1 MTASPPISHATRFV
15 ALEQADFQRLEH
27 AGYLKGLLQP
37 FKGKGSLETW
47 ASQCAALRDDVIGLA
62 QRRVLPQARA
72 YPFSLLDVQL
82 AQQATGAGTTF
93 LRWRNLDRSSMGVAL
108 WEALLANP
116 ATPAS
121 LIDELYAIELQRI
134 VLNMQI
140 SLTHSIARQALE
152 CASKAAQAE
161 AAYLRRVHGHTAA
174 VPPTHHQGVT
184 MSTHFVGE
192 GNIGS
197 APDYREFPNGNDE
210 PRRLLRLNVYFD
222 NPIPKKDGEYE
233 DRGGFWAPVELWHRD
248 AEHWKTLYQKGMR
261 VLVEGRT
268 VRDEW
273 EDADENERVTFKIE
287 ARRVGILPYRIE
299 SVALSAK
306 PAGGQ

>member
-1 MTASPPISHATRFV
+1 MTASPPISHSTRFV

-121 LIDELYAIELQRI
+121 LLDELYAIELQRI

-140 SLTHSIARQALE
+140 SLLHTLGRQAHE
-152 CASKAAQAE
+152 CASKVALAE
-161 AAYLRRVHGHTAA
+161 SLYLQRV
-174 VPPTHHQGVT
+174 P
-184 MSTHFVGE
+184 
-192 GNIGS
+192 GS
-197 APDYREFPNGNDE
+197 AAS
-210 PRRLLRLNVYFD
+210 
-222 NPIPKKDGEYE
+222 I
-233 DRGGFWAPVELWHRD
+233 
-248 AEHWKTLYQKGMR
+248 
-261 VLVEGRT
+261 RT
-268 VRDEW
+268 
-273 EDADENERVTFKIE
+273 TCSK
-287 ARRVGILPYRIE
+287 E
-299 SVALSAK
+299 SL
-306 PAGGQ
+306 